1 MTFLPALLS
10 AGLLPASFAEPG
22 PEALPEPLGL
32 AAAAAQLH
40 DGLDP
45 RSDWYLGLGF
55 QTVTTRN
62 VDGPNEEIDFDEGF
76 AVPLSLGRRVHA
88 SEDGR
93 FGVSVELEAI
103 YTDQEAE
110 DDNFF
115 SAVRDI
121 TGINA
126 LVNGVLDYRVTE
138 VVGVYGGLGVGVAW
152 LDINTEDDGLS
163 SFEDEDGPF
172 LAWQA
177 KAGLLFQVSDGVGI
191 DVGYRFLNVD
201 DAELDDT
208 NGNADFALETE
219 QHMLGLG
226 LRLDV

>member
-1 MTFLPALLS
+1 MHFSALLVAHLLPTPAPQPAPALPAVEPLS
-10 AGLLPASFAEPG
+10 AVAPRLLQTEP
-22 PEALPEPLGL
+22 PSP
-32 AAAAAQLH
+32 
-40 DGLDP
+40 
-45 RSDWYLGLGF
+45 DWYVALGF

-76 AVPLSLGRRVHA
+76 AIPLALGHRFHA

-93 FGVSVELEAI
+93 FGVSVELEGI

-121 TGINA
+121 TGVSV
-126 LVNGVLDYRVTE
+126 LVNGVLDYAITE
-138 VVGVYGGLGVGVAW
+138 VVGVYGGLGVGLSW

-163 SFEDEDGPF
+163 TFEDEDGPF

-177 KAGLLFQVSDGVGI
+177 KAGVLFRVSESFGI
-191 DVGYRFLNVD
+191 DLAYRFLNID
-201 DAELDDT
+201 DAEIDDT
-208 NGNADFALETE
+208 NGNASFDLETQ
-219 QHMLGLG
+219 QHMIGLG
-226 LRLDV
+226 LRFGV